1 MTSIVELIDS
11 IFAAEGY
18 IFLYNIILSLVIP
31 LGAWIIY
38 QLLKRIIKRQIKD
51 VTHRHSLRALMRNMI
66 FVVAIIMI
74 ILVWLRP
81 QQNLTVVI
89 GLAVAG
95 IILASQ
101 SAISSFSGYL
111 LIISTNIY
119 GIGDRISIN
128 NVTGDVMD
136 IGFMRTTIMEIGQ
149 WVKADQY
156 TGRVVTI
163 SNKAL
168 FDNPVFN
175 YTRHWGYLWDEIMI
189 PVTYTSDWRRT
200 ADIMLDVGN
209 KYTAQLQEDAEAK
222 LVKLID
228 RFPLKQTKV
237 EPTIYFVMT
246 DNWIEI
252 TITLRFVMDAQEGR
266 KVKAQLNRELLQ
278 QFEEEENITIASATF
293 DIVGFPAV
301 QRPQG
306 QS

>member
-1 MTSIVELIDS
+1 MPPFIELIESLFSGDS
-11 IFAAEGY
+11 DIL
-18 IFLYNIILSLVIP
+18 LYSIILTLIIP

-38 QLLKRIIKRQIKD
+38 QILKRIIRRQIKD
-51 VTHRHSLRALMRNMI
+51 VTHRHSLLTLIRNI
-66 FVVAIIMI
+66 FFITAIILI
-74 ILVWLRP
+74 ILIWLQP
-81 QQNLTVVI
+81 QQNMAVVI

-95 IILASQ
+95 ILLASQ

-111 LIISTNIY
+111 LIVSSNIY
-119 GIGDRISIN
+119 GIGDRVSID

-156 TGRVVTI
+156 TGRIVTI

-189 PVTYTSDWRRT
+189 PVTYTSDWRR
-200 ADIMLDVGN
+200 ASEIMSDLGN
-209 KYTAQLQEDAEAK
+209 KHTAQLQEDAEAK
-222 LVKLID
+222 LTRLID
-228 RFPLKQTKV
+228 RFPLKQTTV
-237 EPTIYFVMT
+237 EPSVYFVMT

-252 TITLRFVMDAQEGR
+252 TLRFVVDAQERR

-293 DIVGFPAV
+293 DIVGFPV
-301 QRPQG
+301 QGAQV
-306 QS
+306 QT

>member
-1 MTSIVELIDS
+1 MSSFFELINS
-11 IFAAEGY
+11 IFATEGY
-18 IFLYNIILSLVIP
+18 VLLYSIILSLVIP
-31 LGAWIIY
+31 LGGWIIY
-38 QLLKRIIKRQIKD
+38 QILKRIVKRQIKD
-51 VTHRHSLRALMRNMI
+51 VTHMHSLRALMRNVI
-66 FVVAIIMI
+66 FVTVIIMI

-95 IILASQ
+95 ILLASQ

-111 LIISTNIY
+111 LIISSNIY

-156 TGRVVTI
+156 TGRIVTI
-163 SNKAL
+163 SNKVL

-222 LVKLID
+222 LTKLID

-237 EPTIYFVMT
+237 EPTIYFVIT
-246 DNWIEI
+246 DNWIE
-252 TITLRFVMDAQEGR
+252 ITLRFVMDAQEGR

-278 QFEEEENITIASATF
+278 QFEEEKNITIASATF
-293 DIVGFPAV
+293 DIVGFPAR
-301 QRPQG
+301 QGTPG

>member
-1 MTSIVELIDS
+1 MR
-11 IFAAEGY
+11 
-18 IFLYNIILSLVIP
+18 NIIF
-31 LGAWIIY
+31 
-38 QLLKRIIKRQIKD
+38 
-51 VTHRHSLRALMRNMI
+51 VT
-66 FVVAIIMI
+66 VIIMI

-81 QQNLTVVI
+81 QQNLAVII

-101 SAISSFSGYL
+101 SAIGSFSGYL
-111 LIISTNIY
+111 LIVSSNIY

-156 TGRVVTI
+156 TGRIVTI

-168 FDNPVFN
+168 FDNPIFN

-189 PVTYTSDWRRT
+189 PVTYTSDWRR
-200 ADIMLDVGN
+200 ASEIMSDLGN
-209 KYTAQLQEDAEAK
+209 KHTAQLQEDAEAK
-222 LVKLID
+222 LTKLID
-228 RFPLKQTKV
+228 RFPLKQTTV
-237 EPTIYFVMT
+237 EPSIYFVMT

-252 TITLRFVMDAQEGR
+252 TLRFIVDAQERR

-278 QFEEEENITIASATF
+278 QFEKEENITVASATF
-293 DIVGFPAV
+293 DIVGLPAPRV
-301 QRPQG
+301 DQRN
-306 QS
+306 QSVTE

>member
-1 MTSIVELIDS
+1 MNSIVEFINS

-18 IFLYNIILSLVIP
+18 VFLYNIILSLIIP

-38 QLLKRIIKRQIKD
+38 QILKRIIKRQIKD
-51 VTHRHSLRALMRNMI
+51 VTHRHSLRALMRNII
-66 FVVAIIMI
+66 FVIAIIMI

-81 QQNLTVVI
+81 QQNMAVII

-111 LIISTNIY
+111 LIVSTNIY

-136 IGFMRTTIMEIGQ
+136 IGFMRTTMMEIGQ

-156 TGRVVTI
+156 TGRIVTI
-163 SNKAL
+163 SNKTL

-222 LVKLID
+222 LTKLID

-246 DNWIEI
+246 DNWIE
-252 TITLRFVMDAQEGR
+252 ITLRFVMDAQEGR

-278 QFEEEENITIASATF
+278 QFEEEEKITIASATF
-293 DIVGFPAV
+293 DIVGFPAL
-301 QRPQG
+301 QGATG

>member
-1 MTSIVELIDS
+1 MSSFFELINS
-11 IFAAEGY
+11 IFATEGY
-18 IFLYNIILSLVIP
+18 VLLYSIILSLVIP
-31 LGAWIIY
+31 LGGWIIY
-38 QLLKRIIKRQIKD
+38 QILKRIVKRQIKD
-51 VTHRHSLRALMRNMI
+51 VTHMHSLRALMRNVI
-66 FVVAIIMI
+66 FVTVIIMI

-95 IILASQ
+95 ILLASQ

-111 LIISTNIY
+111 LIISSNIY

-222 LVKLID
+222 LTKLID

-237 EPTIYFVMT
+237 EPTIYFVIT
-246 DNWIEI
+246 DNWIE
-252 TITLRFVMDAQEGR
+252 ITLRFVMDAQEGR

-278 QFEEEENITIASATF
+278 QFEEEKNITIASATF
-293 DIVGFPAV
+293 DIVGFPAR
-301 QRPQG
+301 QGTPG

>member
-1 MTSIVELIDS
+1 MSSFFELINS
-11 IFAAEGY
+11 IFAADGY
-18 IFLYNIILSLVIP
+18 VILYSIILSLVIP
-31 LGAWIIY
+31 LGGWILY
-38 QLLKRIIKRQIKD
+38 QILKRIIKLQIKD
-51 VTHRHSLRALMRNMI
+51 VTHMHSLRALMRNVI
-66 FVVAIIMI
+66 FVTVIIMI

-95 IILASQ
+95 ILLASQ

-111 LIISTNIY
+111 LIISSNIY

-136 IGFMRTTIMEIGQ
+136 IGFMRTTMMEIGQ

-163 SNKAL
+163 SNKTL

-200 ADIMLDVGN
+200 ADIMLDVGH

-222 LVKLID
+222 LTKLID

-246 DNWIEI
+246 DNWIE
-252 TITLRFVMDAQEGR
+252 ITLRFVMDAQEGR

-293 DIVGFPAV
+293 DIVGFPS
-301 QRPQG
+301 PKG
-306 QS
+306 DLDQS

>member
-1 MTSIVELIDS
+1 MATFLDLINSLFTADS
-11 IFAAEGY
+11 T
-18 IFLYNIILSLVIP
+18 IFLYSIILSLVIP

-38 QLLKRIIKRQIKD
+38 QILKRILKRQVKD
-51 VTHRHSLRALMRNMI
+51 VTHRHSLRALTRNVI
-66 FVVAIIMI
+66 FVTAIIMI

-89 GLAVAG
+89 GLAVVG

-111 LIISTNIY
+111 LIISSNIY

-156 TGRVVTI
+156 TGRIVTI

-168 FDNPVFN
+168 YDNPVFN
-175 YTRHWGYLWDEIMI
+175 YTRNWGYLWDEIMI

-200 ADIMLDVGN
+200 ADIMSDLGN

-222 LVKLID
+222 LTKLID

-237 EPTIYFVMT
+237 EPSIYFVMT

-252 TITLRFVMDAQEGR
+252 TLRFVVDAQERR
-266 KVKAQLNRELLQ
+266 KVKAQLYRELLQ
-278 QFEEEENITIASATF
+278 QFKEENITVASATF
-293 DIVGFPAV
+293 DIVSFPAL
-301 QRPQG
+301 QG
-306 QS
+306 TPNQG

>member
-1 MTSIVELIDS
+1 M
-11 IFAAEGY
+11 
-18 IFLYNIILSLVIP
+18 
-31 LGAWIIY
+31 
-38 QLLKRIIKRQIKD
+38 
-51 VTHRHSLRALMRNMI
+51 HSLRALMRNVI
-66 FVVAIIMI
+66 FVTVIIMI

-95 IILASQ
+95 ILLASQ

-111 LIISTNIY
+111 LIISSNIY

-222 LVKLID
+222 LTKLID
-228 RFPLKQTKV
+228 RFPLKQTTV
-237 EPTIYFVMT
+237 EPSIYFVMT
-246 DNWIEI
+246 DNWIE
-252 TITLRFVMDAQEGR
+252 ITLRFVMDAQEGR

-278 QFEEEENITIASATF
+278 QFEEEKNITIASATF
-293 DIVGFPAV
+293 DIVGFPTLKGT
-301 QRPQG
+301 PNQG
-306 QS
+306 

>member
-1 MTSIVELIDS
+1 MPPFSELINS
-11 IFAAEGY
+11 IFASEGY
-18 IFLYNIILSLVIP
+18 VILYSIILSFVIP

-38 QLLKRIIKRQIKD
+38 QILKRIIKRQIKD
-51 VTHRHSLRALMRNMI
+51 VTHRHSLRALVRNII
-66 FVVAIIMI
+66 FVTAIIMI

-81 QQNLTVVI
+81 QQNMTVII

-95 IILASQ
+95 ILLASQ
-101 SAISSFSGYL
+101 SAISSFTSYL
-111 LIISTNIY
+111 LIISSNLY

-136 IGFMRTTIMEIGQ
+136 IGFMRTTIMEVGQ

-156 TGRVVTI
+156 TGRIVTI

-168 FDNPVFN
+168 FDNPVYN

-209 KYTAQLQEDAEAK
+209 KYTEHLQEDAEAK

-237 EPTIYFVMT
+237 EPSIYFVMT
-246 DNWIEI
+246 DNWIE
-252 TITLRFVMDAQEGR
+252 ITLRFVMDAQEGR

-278 QFEEEENITIASATF
+278 QFEAEENITIASATF
-293 DIVGFPAV
+293 DIVGFPG
-301 QRPQG
+301 RKETPD

>member
-1 MTSIVELIDS
+1 MPPFIELIESLFSGDS
-11 IFAAEGY
+11 DIL
-18 IFLYNIILSLVIP
+18 LYSIILTLIIP

-38 QLLKRIIKRQIKD
+38 QILKRIIRRQIKD
-51 VTHRHSLRALMRNMI
+51 VTHRHSLLTLIRNI
-66 FVVAIIMI
+66 FFITAIILI
-74 ILVWLRP
+74 ILIWLQP
-81 QQNLTVVI
+81 QQNMAVVI

-95 IILASQ
+95 ILLASQ

-111 LIISTNIY
+111 LIVSSNIY
-119 GIGDRISIN
+119 GIGDRVSID

-156 TGRVVTI
+156 TGRIVTI

-168 FDNPVFN
+168 FDNPIFN

-189 PVTYTSDWRRT
+189 PVTYTSDWRR
-200 ADIMLDVGN
+200 ASEIMSDLGN
-209 KYTAQLQEDAEAK
+209 KHTAQLQEDAEAK
-222 LVKLID
+222 LTRLID
-228 RFPLKQTKV
+228 RFPLKQTTV
-237 EPTIYFVMT
+237 EPSVYFVMT

-252 TITLRFVMDAQEGR
+252 TLRFVVDAQERR

-293 DIVGFPAV
+293 DIVGFPV
-301 QRPQG
+301 QGAQV
-306 QS
+306 QT

>member
-1 MTSIVELIDS
+1 MATFLDLINSLFTADS
-11 IFAAEGY
+11 T
-18 IFLYNIILSLVIP
+18 IFLYSIILSLVIP

-38 QLLKRIIKRQIKD
+38 QILKRILKRQVKD
-51 VTHRHSLRALMRNMI
+51 VTHRHSLRALTRNVI
-66 FVVAIIMI
+66 FVTAIIMI

-111 LIISTNIY
+111 LIISSNIY

-156 TGRVVTI
+156 TGRIVTI

-168 FDNPVFN
+168 YDNPVFN
-175 YTRHWGYLWDEIMI
+175 YTRNWGYLWDEIMI

-200 ADIMLDVGN
+200 ADIMSDLGN

-222 LVKLID
+222 LTKLID

-237 EPTIYFVMT
+237 EPSIYFVMT

-252 TITLRFVMDAQEGR
+252 TLRFVVDAQERR
-266 KVKAQLNRELLQ
+266 KVKAQLYRELLQ
-278 QFEEEENITIASATF
+278 QFKEENITVASATF
-293 DIVGFPAV
+293 DIVGFPAL
-301 QRPQG
+301 QG
-306 QS
+306 TPNQG

>member
-1 MTSIVELIDS
+1 MPPFSEIINS

-18 IFLYNIILSLVIP
+18 VILYSIILSFVIP

-38 QLLKRIIKRQIKD
+38 QILKRIIKRQIKD
-51 VTHRHSLRALMRNMI
+51 VTHRHSLRALVRNII
-66 FVVAIIMI
+66 FVTAIIMI

-81 QQNLTVVI
+81 QQNMTVII

-101 SAISSFSGYL
+101 SAISSFTGYL
-111 LIISTNIY
+111 LIISSNLY

-136 IGFMRTTIMEIGQ
+136 IGFMRTTIMEVGQ

-156 TGRVVTI
+156 TGRIVTL

-168 FDNPVFN
+168 FDNPVYN

-209 KYTAQLQEDAEAK
+209 KYTEHLQEDAEAK

-252 TITLRFVMDAQEGR
+252 TLRFVMDAQEGR

-278 QFEEEENITIASATF
+278 QFEAEENITIASATF
-293 DIVGFPAV
+293 DIVGFPG
-301 QRPQG
+301 RKETPD

>member
-1 MTSIVELIDS
+1 MLPFDELINS

-18 IFLYNIILSLVIP
+18 VFLYNIILSLVIP

-38 QLLKRIIKRQIKD
+38 QILKRIIKRQIKD
-51 VTHRHSLRALMRNMI
+51 VTHRHSLRALMRNII
-66 FVVAIIMI
+66 FVIAIIMI

-81 QQNLTVVI
+81 KQNMAVII

-95 IILASQ
+95 ILLASQ
-101 SAISSFSGYL
+101 SSISAFSGYL
-111 LIISTNIY
+111 LIVSTNIY
-119 GIGDRISIN
+119 GIGDRISVN

-156 TGRVVTI
+156 TGRIVTI

-189 PVTYTSDWRRT
+189 PVTYTSEWRRT

-209 KYTAQLQEDAEAK
+209 KYTEQLQEDAEAK

-252 TITLRFVMDAQEGR
+252 TLRFVMDAQEGR

-278 QFEEEENITIASATF
+278 QFEEEENITIALATF
-293 DIVGFPAV
+293 DIVGFPA
-301 QRPQG
+301 QQGTLG

>member
-1 MTSIVELIDS
+1 MSPFFELIDS
-11 IFAAEGY
+11 LLLTDSSVFIY
-18 IFLYNIILSLVIP
+18 SIILSLVIP

-38 QLLKRIIKRQIKD
+38 QISKRIIKRQIKD
-51 VTHRHSLRALMRNMI
+51 VTYRHSLRALMRNFL
-66 FVVAIIMI
+66 FVTAIIVI

-81 QQNLTVVI
+81 QQNLTIVI

-111 LIISTNIY
+111 LIISSNIY
-119 GIGDRISIN
+119 GIGDRIAVN
-128 NVTGDVMD
+128 NVIGDVMD

-156 TGRVVTI
+156 TGRIVTI

-200 ADIMLDVGN
+200 AEIMSDLGN

-222 LVKLID
+222 LTRLID

-237 EPTIYFVMT
+237 EPSIYFVMT

-252 TITLRFVMDAQEGR
+252 TLRFVVDAQERR
-266 KVKAQLNRELLQ
+266 KVKAQLNRELLH
-278 QFEEEENITIASATF
+278 QFEEEENITVASATF
-293 DIVGFPAV
+293 DIVGFPV
-301 QRPQG
+301 LQG
-306 QS
+306 TPGES

>member
-1 MTSIVELIDS
+1 MPPFFELIDS
-11 IFAAEGY
+11 LVQTDSNVFLY
-18 IFLYNIILSLVIP
+18 SIFLTLVIAI
-31 LGAWIIY
+31 GAWLIY
-38 QLLKRIIKRQIKD
+38 QISKRIIRRQVSDI
-51 VTHRHSLRALMRNMI
+51 TQRHSLRALTRNLLL
-66 FVVAIIMI
+66 VTAIILI

-81 QQNLTVVI
+81 QQNLTIVI

-111 LIISTNIY
+111 LIISSNIY
-119 GIGDRISIN
+119 GMGDRVSID

-156 TGRVVTI
+156 TGRIVTI

-168 FDNPVFN
+168 FDNPIFN

-200 ADIMLDVGN
+200 AEIMSDLGN

-222 LVKLID
+222 LTKLID

-237 EPTIYFVMT
+237 EPSIYFVMT

-252 TITLRFVMDAQEGR
+252 TLRFVVDAQER
-266 KVKAQLNRELLQ
+266 RRVKARLNRELMQ

-293 DIVGFPAV
+293 DIVGFPALHDT
-301 QRPQG
+301 PS

>member
-1 MTSIVELIDS
+1 MSPFFELIDS
-11 IFAAEGY
+11 LLLTDSSVFIY
-18 IFLYNIILSLVIP
+18 SIILSLVIP

-38 QLLKRIIKRQIKD
+38 QISKRIIKRQIKD
-51 VTHRHSLRALMRNMI
+51 VTYRHSLRALMRNFL
-66 FVVAIIMI
+66 FVTAIIVI

-81 QQNLTVVI
+81 QQNLTIVI

-111 LIISTNIY
+111 LIISSNIY
-119 GIGDRISIN
+119 GIGDRIAVN
-128 NVTGDVMD
+128 NVIGDVMD
-136 IGFMRTTIMEIGQ
+136 IGFMRTTIMELGQ

-156 TGRVVTI
+156 TGRIVTI

-200 ADIMLDVGN
+200 AEIMSDLGN

-222 LVKLID
+222 LTRLID

-237 EPTIYFVMT
+237 EPSIYFVMT

-252 TITLRFVMDAQEGR
+252 TLRFVVDAQERR

-278 QFEEEENITIASATF
+278 QFEEEKNITVASATF
-293 DIVGFPAV
+293 DIVGFPV
-301 QRPQG
+301 L
-306 QS
+306 

>member
-1 MTSIVELIDS
+1 MSSFFELINS
-11 IFAAEGY
+11 IFAADSY
-18 IFLYNIILSLVIP
+18 VFLYSIILSLVIP
-31 LGAWIIY
+31 LGGWIIY
-38 QLLKRIIKRQIKD
+38 QILKRIIKRQIKD
-51 VTHRHSLRALMRNMI
+51 VTHRHSLRALMRNII
-66 FVVAIIMI
+66 FVTVIIMI

-81 QQNLTVVI
+81 QQNLAVII

-101 SAISSFSGYL
+101 SAISSFTGYL
-111 LIISTNIY
+111 LIISSNIY

-136 IGFMRTTIMEIGQ
+136 IGFMRTTIMEVGQ

-156 TGRVVTI
+156 TGRIVTI
-163 SNKAL
+163 SNKVL

-189 PVTYTSDWRRT
+189 PVTYNDDWQRA
-200 ADIMLDVGN
+200 ADIMLEHGN
-209 KYTAQLQEDAEAK
+209 KYTADLQEDAEAK
-222 LVKLID
+222 LEKLVD

-237 EPTIYFVMT
+237 EPAIYFVMT

-252 TITLRFVMDAQEGR
+252 TLRFVVDAQERR
-266 KVKAQLNRELLQ
+266 KIKANLYKELLQ
-278 QFEEEENITIASATF
+278 QFDEDKITVASATF
-293 DIVGFPAV
+293 DIVGFPA
-301 QRPQG
+301 QRSTQD

>member
-18 IFLYNIILSLVIP
+18 VFLYNIILSLVIP

-38 QLLKRIIKRQIKD
+38 QLLKRIIKKQIKD

-89 GLAVAG
+89 GLAIAG

-209 KYTAQLQEDAEAK
+209 HYTEQLQEDAEAK

-246 DNWIEI
+246 DNWIE
-252 TITLRFVMDAQEGR
+252 ITLRFVMDAQEGR

-293 DIVGFPAV
+293 DIVGFPAL
-301 QRPQG
+301 QRTPD

>member
-200 ADIMLDVGN
+200 ADVMLDVG
-209 KYTAQLQEDAEAK
+209 Q
-222 LVKLID
+222 
-228 RFPLKQTKV
+228 
-237 EPTIYFVMT
+237 
-246 DNWIEI
+246 
-252 TITLRFVMDAQEGR
+252 
-266 KVKAQLNRELLQ
+266 
-278 QFEEEENITIASATF
+278 
-293 DIVGFPAV
+293 
-301 QRPQG
+301 
-306 QS
+306 

>member
-252 TITLRFVMDAQEGR
+252 TLRFVMDAQEGR

-293 DIVGFPAV
+293 DIVGFPA
-301 QRPQG
+301 RQG
-306 QS
+306 TPDQS